1 MDWRV
6 RALTAMFM
14 TVVMVAMV
22 TLIVTWLNLGFDPG
36 FMRQWGKAFLIA
48 WADRRRD
55 RVFRDAGSSRTGR
68 AVGPEKKLARPEV
81 DKLKIYNFRLQSVAV
96 R

>member
-22 TLIVTWLNLGFDPG
+22 TLIVTWLNLGFDPD

-48 WADRRRD
+48 WPIA
-55 RVFRDAGSSRTGR
+55 AMTGFFVMPR
-68 AVGPEKKLARPEV
+68 ARGLAE
-81 DKLKIYNFRLQSVAV
+81 RLLQK
-96 R
+96 RN